1 MKRITFILLFLL
13 MNLYGFTEEK
23 QLQSLKN
30 GETFSVEYG
39 SGLLKVYRISDSKR
53 DLYFDI
59 STHWGAYQL
68 SRDKQQLIV
77 FSDEK
82 KMFYLLDGKT
92 GSFKPITDKPSNSM
106 TSFDLKYIIWQKDY
120 GDIWNRSRVPTVVI
134 TELINNKDIL
144 EISWNEL
151 QQYFEDDYSFGYLFV
166 RSNEPDYDFF
176 VYASGEGPD
185 NYFGLMKI
193 NVEKKIY
200 KKQYPYDE
208 EIKTPHF
215 PPEYYGLE

>member
-13 MNLYGFTEEK
+13 MSLYGFTEEK

-92 GSFKPITDKPSNSM
+92 GSFTPITDKPSNSM

-120 GDIWNRSRVPTVVI
+120 GDIWNR
-134 TELINNKDIL
+134 
-144 EISWNEL
+144 
-151 QQYFEDDYSFGYLFV
+151 
-166 RSNEPDYDFF
+166 
-176 VYASGEGPD
+176 
-185 NYFGLMKI
+185 
-193 NVEKKIY
+193 
-200 KKQYPYDE
+200 
-208 EIKTPHF
+208 
-215 PPEYYGLE
+215 